1 MLLSLFII
9 IIAGLAFGWIF
20 KKLHLPAILGMLLTG
35 IIFGPN
41 VLNLF
46 DKNIL
51 SISAD
56 IREIALIIILAKAG
70 LSIDISDLKKIGRP
84 AVMMCFMPATF
95 ELLAFVI
102 FAPKLMGLTVL
113 ESAILGTV
121 MGAVSPA
128 TVVPFMTKMMD
139 GGWGSKK
146 GIPQMII
153 AGSSAGSVYVIVIF
167 TALIALAGG
176 EKVSAESFL
185 QIPISMILGI
195 MLGVALGLVLAW
207 LFKQVHIR
215 DTVKVLII
223 LAISF
228 ALAYQEKV
236 LTGIFSIS
244 GLLAVMSMCIMIN
257 DKRRIVAKRLNGKF
271 EKLWV
276 GAEILLFV
284 LVGTSVDVKHVL
296 SAGIVMVVMLTIGL
310 VFRSIGT
317 LISVFGIGLSQKEK
331 LFCVIA
337 EIPKATVQAAIGGVA
352 LSKGLA
358 CGNTVLSLS
367 VISILITA
375 PLGSF
380 LIEKSY
386 QKLCSREKAENRNKI
401 LA

>member
-284 LVGTSVDVKHVL
+284 LGEL
-296 SAGIVMVVMLTIGL
+296 QWM
-310 VFRSIGT
+310 
-317 LISVFGIGLSQKEK
+317 
-331 LFCVIA
+331 
-337 EIPKATVQAAIGGVA
+337 
-352 LSKGLA
+352 
-358 CGNTVLSLS
+358 
-367 VISILITA
+367 
-375 PLGSF
+375 
-380 LIEKSY
+380 
-386 QKLCSREKAENRNKI
+386 
-401 LA
+401 